1 MMHNERPLEEAELP
15 REDLLKTEYCNECD
29 VLVTVEDEGSSN
41 FYCDCGNEWTEGQQ
55 DEDEDD
61 DNDDEE

>member
-1 MMHNERPLEEAELP
+1 MHDERPLEEAELP

-29 VLVTVEDEGSSN
+29 ALVTVEDERSSN
-41 FYCDCGNEWTEGQQ
+41 FYCDCGNEWTEGEQ

-61 DNDDEE
+61 DDEE